1 MSTGVSAIGST
12 RPRAPSSRPTQS
24 RAATWSPSCSQ
35 RLTIRRLP
43 TTWPF
48 ISPVPAKRCCRT
60 FAQVSPHS
68 SSPQSAASA
77 IRRSPGGRTPNS
89 ERSRP
94 DDPPSSA
101 TVTTAV
107 RSTGSRR
114 RADSDACNPCPPPS
128 AVARRAS
135 PWVNGVTSLPPEV
148 AMHRHDVVP
157 RLAELT
163 RDLLRHRDAAVLAAG
178 AADGHRHE
186 ALALAEVTRD
196 HAAQQLDVGVDE
208 LAGAVLSP
216 PVAAPLPGPS
226 GPAAELG
233 DQEGGGEEAQ
243 VGDDVGVERDAVIED
258 EADKR
263 KRPRLNSSHM
273 S

>member
-60 FAQVSPHS
+60 LAQVSPHS
-68 SSPQSAASA
+68 SSPQSAARA

-89 ERSRP
+89 DRSRP
-94 DDPPSSA
+94 EEPPSSA

-114 RADSDACNPCPPPS
+114 RADKEAWSPWPPPR
-128 AVARRAS
+128 AVTRCVRS
-135 PWVNGVTSLPPEV
+135 VISLPPEV
-148 AMHRHDVVP
+148 AMDRHHVVP
-157 RLAELT
+157 RITQLAG
-163 RDLLRHRDAAVLAAG
+163 DLLGHRDAAVLATG
-178 AADGHRHE
+178 AAHGDRHE
-186 ALALAEVTRD
+186 ALALAKVALGD
-196 HAAQQLDVGVDE
+196 SPQQRDVGVDE
-208 LAGAVLSP
+208 LAGAALVQHV
-216 PVAAPLPGPS
+216 VADVGC
-226 GPAAELG
+226 PAGLATQLG
-233 DQEGGGEEAQ
+233 D
-243 VGDDVGVERDAVIED
+243 
-258 EADKR
+258 
-263 KRPRLNSSHM
+263 
-273 S
+273 